1 MYSRE
6 NESVKAAHVRGDEDS
21 EGLAR
26 TVLASQEP
34 FVSATTV
41 TSDSTAVDVGD
52 SEFTAEGTTS
62 SAAESVPDIATS
74 VRYVS
79 RCREAESEVESNNR
93 TEIDRPIG
101 NVNK

>member
-21 EGLAR
+21 EGLA
-26 TVLASQEP
+26 SQEP
-34 FVSATTV
+34 FISATTV